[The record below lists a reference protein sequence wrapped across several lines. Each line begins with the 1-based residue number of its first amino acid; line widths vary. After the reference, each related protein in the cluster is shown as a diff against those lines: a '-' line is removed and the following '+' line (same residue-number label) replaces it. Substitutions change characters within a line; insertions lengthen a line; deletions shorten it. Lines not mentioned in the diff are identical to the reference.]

1 MCSFIKR
8 ILYLNVPELYFR
20 IRFNRNSRVYENVQ
34 FTLILSGKFIVYISK
49 LVFNSANQHITYT
62 KITLKII
69 FQKKNDKFENMSN
82 KVDCKFE
89 VER

>member
-20 IRFNRNSRVYENVQ
+20 IRFNRNCTVYENVQ

-49 LVFNSANQHITYT
+49 LVFNSANWHI
-62 KITLKII
+62 
-69 FQKKNDKFENMSN
+69 
-82 KVDCKFE
+82 
-89 VER
+89 